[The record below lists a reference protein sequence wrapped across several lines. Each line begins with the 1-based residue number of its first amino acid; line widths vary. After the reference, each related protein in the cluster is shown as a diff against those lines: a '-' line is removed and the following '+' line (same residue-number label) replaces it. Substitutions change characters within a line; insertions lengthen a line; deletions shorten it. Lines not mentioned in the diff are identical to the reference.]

1 LIAYTLSIKD
11 IQVGQILIRGVD
23 DVVLQSLKE
32 RAMEHGRSLEAELRQ
47 VLTEAARKPRTALVR
62 ELAEIRALTPA
73 GPRMLSEDFVREGR
87 DER

>member
-1 LIAYTLSIKD
+1 
-11 IQVGQILIRGVD
+11 
-23 DVVLQSLKE
+23 
-32 RAMEHGRSLEAELRQ
+32 MEHGRSLEAELRQ